1 MASQILSNDITN
13 KIIIML
19 FILTILLVYAV
30 LTKVFP
36 PKKPNFLHGYQLG
49 SAKKS
54 IEHWKTANKYASNYL
69 IILYSFL
76 ILLSLTFDYIKYDGR
91 IVCLILSIIGF
102 ISIYFLIEEK
112 LKRIII

>member
-1 MASQILSNDITN
+1 MI
-13 KIIIML
+13 
-19 FILTILLVYAV
+19 
-30 LTKVFP
+30 KVFP
-36 PKKPNFLHGYQLG
+36 PKKPNFLYGYQLG

-91 IVCLILSIIGF
+91 IMCLIITIIGL
-102 ISIYFLIEEK
+102 ISIYFLIERK
-112 LKRIII
+112 LKLIIM